1 MTGKKKSQRK
11 AAANSEMSA
20 SHSANSA
27 CPRCHTE
34 VCQADLFI
42 DCDIC
47 SCSHHGACTE
57 LNGDTFDV
65 LMGIVHE
72 TGWVCKDCRLN
83 SRQVIRGLQASC
95 AKLAEEVAGLT
106 VRLNQLEKH
115 GSPSLPAPEQVKR
128 DVWSA
133 VRDCER
139 RSNNIVVS
147 GLPAKNGVEDYILF
161 QSFCEE
167 NLQCK
172 PLLNAGKC
180 RRIDKVQPG
189 RVPRLLISFANQSA
203 RDDIL
208 ARSNT
213 LRLSS
218 DSAVKSVYLNPDLS
232 REQAQLAYEKRVK
245 RRANRTAGNHDD
257 RRSSLDDNEHPQLS
271 AAARSFIPVSSE

>member
-1 MTGKKKSQRK
+1 M
-11 AAANSEMSA
+11 
-20 SHSANSA
+20 
-27 CPRCHTE
+27 
-34 VCQADLFI
+34 
-42 DCDIC
+42 
-47 SCSHHGACTE
+47 
-57 LNGDTFDV
+57 
-65 LMGIVHE
+65 
-72 TGWVCKDCRLN
+72 
-83 SRQVIRGLQASC
+83 
-95 AKLAEEVAGLT
+95 
-106 VRLNQLEKH
+106 
-115 GSPSLPAPEQVKR
+115 
-128 DVWSA
+128 
-133 VRDCER
+133 
-139 RSNNIVVS
+139 VS

-232 REQAQLAYEKRVK
+232 REQAQLAYENVSRYVRIVPLETTKTG
-245 RRANRTAGNHDD
+245 ALPLTTTIT
-257 RRSSLDDNEHPQLS
+257 LS
-271 AAARSFIPVSSE
+271 